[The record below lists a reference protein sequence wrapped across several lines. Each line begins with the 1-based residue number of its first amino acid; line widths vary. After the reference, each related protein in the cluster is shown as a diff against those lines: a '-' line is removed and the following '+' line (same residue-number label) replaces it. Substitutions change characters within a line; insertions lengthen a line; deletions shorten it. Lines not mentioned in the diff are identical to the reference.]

1 MKFLVSLYAIL
12 NATLKDCSS
21 GTSIFSV
28 NSMSLDPPNP
38 APGDRVAFFLD
49 YSVPTSTTVTDG
61 TARYEVNYNF
71 IPLSPTIQPLCS
83 NIPCPLGPGR
93 YTNTTYS
100 TWPTGLSGS
109 IRTRMAWLDPSGTM
123 LLCTEIS
130 GKV

>member
-21 GTSIFSV
+21 GTSIFSL

>member
-1 MKFLVSLYAIL
+1 MKFLLSLYAVL
-12 NATLKDCSS
+12 NATQKDCSS
-21 GTSIFSV
+21 GTSLFSL
-28 NSMSLDPPNP
+28 NTMSLDPPNP
-38 APGDRVAFFLD
+38 SPGDRVAFFLD
-49 YSVPTSTTVTDG
+49 YSVPTGTTVTDG

>member
-100 TWPTGLSGS
+100 IWPTGLSGS

-130 GKV
+130 GKD

>member
-100 TWPTGLSGS
+100 IWPTGLSGS